1 MNKHIGIAIL
11 TAATLLLG
19 ACKSTT
25 YNTSV
30 RKETPADAAKYNA
43 LLGVEYLKR
52 GELAKAKE
60 KIERSLKYDDK
71 VPVTHT
77 AAAMLYDRLGE
88 YDKADSHFRS
98 AIRLQ
103 PDDAELT
110 NHYGV
115 FLCSRGRIAEGE
127 QNILKAAKNPLYAG
141 PFVAYTNAGIC
152 MVGAGRGDEAEKY
165 FQQALTLRPKF
176 PRALAE
182 LANLNFKRN
191 RYPET
196 HAYIERYM
204 SATKML
210 VAPDPEM
217 ADMLWIGVQV
227 EKALNNPSVAGI
239 YAKRLK
245 TEYPRTEQT
254 RALLKSE
261 RPAG

>member
-1 MNKHIGIAIL
+1 MKKNISIA
-11 TAATLLLG
+11 LLVAMTFTMM

-25 YNTSV
+25 YATSV

-77 AAAMLYDRLGE
+77 AAAMLYDRLGDF
-88 YDKADSHFRS
+88 DKADQHFRA

-103 PDDAELT
+103 PDDADLL

-115 FLCSRGRIAEGE
+115 YLCSRNQIAEGE
-127 QNILKAAKNPLYAG
+127 KALLKAAKNPLYPS
-141 PFVAYTNAGIC
+141 PFVAYTNVGIC
-152 MVGAGRGDEAEKY
+152 MNEAGRQDEGEKY

-176 PRALAE
+176 PRALSEMAQ
-182 LANLNFKRN
+182 LNYNRKNYPEAQRYVN
-191 RYPET
+191 RY
-196 HAYIERYM
+196 M
-204 SATKML
+204 NATKLAVDVDQDMPL
-210 VAPDPEM
+210 V
-217 ADMLWIGVQV
+217 LWLGVQV
-227 EKALNNPSVAGI
+227 EQALDNPSAAYV

-245 TEYPRTEQT
+245 TEYPKTEQT